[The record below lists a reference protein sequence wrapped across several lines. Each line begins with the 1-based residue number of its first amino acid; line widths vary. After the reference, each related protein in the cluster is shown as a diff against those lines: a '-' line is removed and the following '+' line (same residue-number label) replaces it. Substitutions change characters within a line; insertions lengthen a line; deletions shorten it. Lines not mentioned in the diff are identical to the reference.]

1 MPGIFC
7 ARDVA
12 GACSIPAA
20 DRGIFSATP
29 QDGRCPRP
37 ASHCAVAM
45 RLIFLGTSA
54 GAPTRQR
61 NVTAQALQFDDGSLW
76 LLDCGEATQ
85 HRLMQEG
92 LVANRITRIL
102 ITHLHGDHVLGLPGL
117 LASIAIQGRTDAVH
131 LVGPHGLR
139 ELIDTVLRLTD
150 TRLGYPLDI
159 QELDATTGGTVGG
172 FGTITVSAHPLVHRV
187 PCLGFVLR
195 EGPRPGRFHPGRARH
210 LGVPEG
216 RDWGLLQRGATVTL
230 LDGTSVRPAQVMD
243 PPGPGRH
250 LVLLGDTNDASGI
263 VPAAQGCDLL
273 VCEATFHSSRLT
285 QALEWG
291 HMTALMTG
299 QLAAACRARTLVLTH
314 LSARHADSQAEI
326 KVEDLRLEA
335 AAQCPDTT
343 VLAAHDGWSLTIPP
357 RERAAP

>member
-1 MPGIFC
+1 
-7 ARDVA
+7 
-12 GACSIPAA
+12 
-20 DRGIFSATP
+20 
-29 QDGRCPRP
+29 
-37 ASHCAVAM
+37 M

-92 LVANRITRIL
+92 LIANRITRIL

-117 LASIAIQGRTDAVH
+117 LASIAIQGRQDPVH
-131 LVGPHGLR
+131 LIGPRGLR

-150 TRLGYPLDI
+150 TRLGYPLEL
-159 QELDATTGGTVGG
+159 QELDAGTSSAVGS
-172 FGTITVSAHPLVHRV
+172 FDAITISAHPLVHRV
-187 PCLGFVLR
+187 PCLGYVLR

-216 RDWGLLQRGATVTL
+216 REWGQLQRGNTVTL
-230 LDGTSVRPAQVMD
+230 LDGSLVQPAQVMD

-250 LVLLGDTNDASGI
+250 LVLLGDTNDASAI
-263 VPAAQGCDLL
+263 VPAAQDCDLL
-273 VCEATFHSSRLT
+273 VCEATFHSSRQA

-291 HMTALMTG
+291 HMTAQMTG

-314 LSARHADSQAEI
+314 ISARHADLQSEVG
-326 KVEDLRLEA
+326 VEDLRQEA
-335 AAQCPDTT
+335 ASQCPDTI
-343 VLAAHDGWSLTIPP
+343 VLAAHDGWSLKIPP